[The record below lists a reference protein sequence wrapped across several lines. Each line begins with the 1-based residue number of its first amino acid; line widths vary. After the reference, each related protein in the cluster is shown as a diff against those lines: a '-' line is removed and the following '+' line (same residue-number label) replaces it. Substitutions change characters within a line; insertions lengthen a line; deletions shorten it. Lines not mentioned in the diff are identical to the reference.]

1 MAGQTFLL
9 KFNTAVTRIFHSG
22 YTISIEVGEEVA
34 LQESM
39 DEERKLQKAID
50 EQIGRDARR
59 KP

>member
-1 MAGQTFLL
+1 M
-9 KFNTAVTRIFHSG
+9 TRIFHSG